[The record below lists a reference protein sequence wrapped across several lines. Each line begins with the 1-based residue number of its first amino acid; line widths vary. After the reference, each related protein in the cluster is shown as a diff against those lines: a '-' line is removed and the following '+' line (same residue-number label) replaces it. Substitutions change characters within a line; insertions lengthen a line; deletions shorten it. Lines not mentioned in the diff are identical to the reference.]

1 MIPAIHRSFPQSF
14 ALFAAPLLTLN
25 YASAAALVF
34 NESNTTGVWPVP
46 SGTNI
51 LDGSTATPAPITHEG
66 SSNTWTTLTDGLF
79 AGQTPTFEFGK
90 TVTPNN
96 GTTVTFPLDILAQP
110 GGYDVTTF
118 DSWVTWANT
127 GRSNQNYTLQ
137 YSTVAEP
144 TTWVPI
150 ATVVNGDGPNP
161 SLSTHTFISDTT
173 GVLAT
178 GVHSLRI
185 VTNTQE
191 NGYVGFTELK
201 ARAVPTNVTAVVEG
215 NSNNLWPLPGG
226 LNLLN
231 GFTAISAGPLSRE
244 GSSASWATA
253 TDGLLGTPGG
263 NASSVTPGNN
273 FSVVF
278 PLDLF
283 TNSKGYKLSSFD
295 TYSSWGNSGRDNQAI
310 KISYSTVED
319 PDTFI
324 RLGSAV
330 ANSTEPVNST
340 HVGLTPA
347 SGFMARNV
355 GAVRF
360 DFGHEENGYVGYR
373 EFIALGQAESVSTA
387 LTWTGATA
395 TWVAGPDGNWKETV
409 GGAPASFDPLSEL
422 TFDATATNFNVAV
435 PSNLNAFSLVFNNTA
450 LTPYTFSGQA
460 IELANGLN
468 AGGSGEVTLN
478 NELNAPTGVKFTGSG
493 NLTLNGTIE
502 TPVVTLAGPGILTLN
517 ASNTALSSKA
527 TVSAGTLAITQN
539 DALEFTT
546 LLANG
551 GITRFLTAA
560 PQVAGISGFTGASV
574 VLGDSTGPVNT
585 TLNLGDV
592 TTTGTTI
599 FRGQISQAA
608 GTTGSLTKYGINRQI
623 LAGQNTYTGVT
634 NVLGGTL
641 EFATRSSLYDANP
654 AAWTSTNLQAASG
667 GTLSFAA
674 NSVTAFT
681 QLELD
686 GLSLGG
692 FQAGSSFGLNTTE
705 NFTLTRSLTE
715 TGVGL
720 TKTGT
725 SLLTLSG
732 NNTSTGTIR
741 IFEGGISAANTT
753 GGTSI
758 GGNVL
763 MGNNSGDVYLN
774 FGASG
779 QFGATSVM
787 SFANGPTFQSKV
799 NLRGTD
805 QAVAG
810 LDSSPSS
817 NRVSLIQNDELGQVG
832 YTTPPLAASLTIN
845 AATDHSFFGL
855 IRNQVGGVVSVV
867 KNGPGTQE
875 FLNISTVQ
883 GFGYTGPTTIN
894 EGALKLNFNG
904 GNSGFASNVAIAS
917 GATLQFDGAFN
928 FFRTISGAGQV
939 TKTGTGMVSL
949 VNQDGLANANTYSGG
964 TVIEEG
970 TLKFFAANA
979 STANGNAEG
988 QFCVAGPMDPSNVI
1002 TVKSGATVAIGG
1014 IAALGNSPLLPEF
1027 APTINIEPG
1036 GRLWGSEGND
1046 IAFIANV
1053 NLDGATVEVMNGS
1066 TAGNFNTNIALVGT
1080 VTVGGASTDP
1090 TTVFTT
1096 GIGANANITLGSLGL
1111 IGTTFQVADVTTSA
1125 AADLVVSS
1133 VLRDVLANPSPLTKT
1148 GAGTMQL
1155 VGAKSYTGT
1164 TSVTGGVLQVDSVFL
1179 ADEADVSIDTPGT
1192 LELQHEETDTVG
1204 RLILDGVIMDAD
1216 TYGSTTN
1223 TTPGIVQTARI
1234 TGPGLLEVT
1243 VGPEVTF
1250 DMWAEVIPLEEDRER
1265 TDDPDGDGFTNLE
1278 EFLFGT
1284 SPVEATGTLTPT
1296 ESTPEGLIIR
1306 WNQRSAGSSVY
1317 VLQESTTLADMPWP
1331 TSSAVITDDAVQGLP
1346 DYVRKQALIPYAG
1359 IRNFVRVDATE

>member
-1 MIPAIHRSFPQSF
+1 MIPAIHRSFPQSL

-51 LDGSTATPAPITHEG
+51 LNGATATPVPVTHEG
-66 SSNTWTTLTDGLF
+66 SSNSWTTVTDGFF
-79 AGQTPTFEFGK
+79 AGQSPTFEFIR

-96 GTTVTFPLDILAQP
+96 NSTVTFPLDILAQP

-127 GRSNQNYTLQ
+127 GRSNQHYTLQ
-137 YSTVAEP
+137 YSTVAAP

-150 ATVVNGDGPNP
+150 ATVANVDGANP

-201 ARAVPTNVTAVVEG
+201 ARAVPTNVTTVVEG
-215 NSNNLWPLPGG
+215 NSNNLWSLPGG

-231 GFTAISAGPLSRE
+231 GFTAISAPPLSRE

-253 TDGLLGTPGG
+253 TDRLLGTPGG

-283 TNSKGYKLSSFD
+283 TNSKGYKLSSLD

-319 PDTFI
+319 PGTFI

-330 ANSTEPVNST
+330 ANSAEPVNST

-347 SGFMARNV
+347 TGFLARNV

-395 TWVAGPDGNWKETV
+395 SWVAAPDGNWEETV

-422 TFDATATNFNVAV
+422 TFDATASNFNVAV
-435 PSNLNAFSLVFNNTA
+435 PGNLNAFSLVFNNTA

-460 IELANGLN
+460 VELVNGLN
-468 AGGSGEVTLN
+468 VGGSGDVTLN
-478 NELNAPTGVKFTGSG
+478 NALLAPSGIKFTGSG
-493 NLTLNGTIE
+493 NLTFNGAVE
-502 TPVVTLAGPGILTLN
+502 TPALTVAGPGTLTLN
-517 ASNTALSSKA
+517 AANPAFGGTA
-527 TVSAGTLAITQN
+527 TVSAGALVVSN
-539 DALEFTT
+539 NSALEFAT
-546 LLANG
+546 LVANG

-560 PQVAGISGFTGASV
+560 PKVAGISGLTGASV
-574 VLGDSTGPVNT
+574 VLGESTGPLST

-599 FRGQISQAA
+599 FRGGLSQAA
-608 GTTGSLTKYGINRQI
+608 GATGSLTKYGINRQI

-654 AAWTSTNLQAASG
+654 AAWTSTNLLAANG

-674 NSVTAFT
+674 NSVNAFT
-681 QLELD
+681 QTELD

-725 SLLTLSG
+725 TLLTLTG
-732 NNTSTGTIR
+732 NNTSTGAIR
-741 IFEGGISAANTT
+741 VFEGSVNAANTT
-753 GGTSI
+753 GGTSL
-758 GGNVL
+758 GGNVVI
-763 MGNNSGDVYLN
+763 GNASANAFLS
-774 FGASG
+774 FGASN
-779 QFGATSVM
+779 QFGPDSVL
-787 SFANGPTFQSKV
+787 SFQNGLAFESKV
-799 NLRGTD
+799 NLRGTN

-810 LDSSPSS
+810 LDSSPSF
-817 NRVSLIQNDELGQVG
+817 NRVPLIQNDEIGQVG

-845 AATDHSFFGL
+845 AATDHSFYGL
-855 IRNQVGGVVSVV
+855 IRNQAGGVVSLV

-875 FLNISTVQ
+875 FLNVSTVQ
-883 GFGYTGPTTIN
+883 GFGYSGPTTIN
-894 EGALKLNFNG
+894 EGALKLNFTG

-917 GATLQFDGAFN
+917 GATLQFDGVFN

-939 TKTGTGMVSL
+939 TKTGAGMISL
-949 VNQDGLANANTYSGG
+949 VNQDGVANANTYSGG

-970 TLKFFAANA
+970 ILKFFAANA
-979 STANGNAEG
+979 SAGNGNAAG
-988 QFCVAGPMDPSNVI
+988 QFCVAGPMDPSNII

-1046 IAFIANV
+1046 IAFVANL
-1053 NLDGATVEVMNGS
+1053 NLDGASVEVMNGS
-1066 TAGNFNTNIALVGT
+1066 TAGNFNTNIALVGM
-1080 VTVGGASTDP
+1080 VTVGGDSSNP

-1111 IGTTFQVADVTTSA
+1111 IGTTFQVSDVTTSA

-1164 TSVTGGVLQVDSVFL
+1164 TSVTGGVLQLDSVFL
-1179 ADEADVSIDTPGT
+1179 ADGADVLIDTTGT
-1192 LELQHEETDTVG
+1192 LELQHEATDTIG
-1204 RLILDGVIMDAD
+1204 RLVLDGVIMDAG
-1216 TYGSTTN
+1216 TYGSTSN
-1223 TTPGIVQTARI
+1223 TTPGIVPTARI
-1234 TGPGLLEVT
+1234 TGSGLLEVT

-1250 DMWAEVIPLEEDRER
+1250 GMWAEVIPLEEDRER

-1284 SPVEATGTLTPT
+1284 SPVEATGTLTST

-1306 WNQRSAGSSVY
+1306 WNQRSAGDSVY
-1317 VLQESTTLADMPWP
+1317 VLQESTTLVDMPWQA
-1331 TSSAVITDDAVQGLP
+1331 SSAVITDDAVQGLT
-1346 DYVRKQALIPYAG
+1346 DYVRKQALIPYSG
-1359 IRNFVRVDATE
+1359 VRNFVRVDATE